1 MLRTIL
7 SLVLASTWLSA
18 TAHANGVASFDTLT
32 EGNLGTLF
40 TNGGITFSNPSNG
53 LIGTVNFM
61 CEEATSMPSI
71 LGPYT
76 PPNILGMG
84 GYVPGPGHGYPRFK
98 SLEATTGQVEAVAH
112 VTAHLLNVNPGNQIV
127 LELWLGGA
135 VVASTSYTVLNSP
148 QYQWVQLASYDIP
161 FDHVVVRAQGPTDG
175 GVVYACFDDVA
186 LFYTPP
192 IPGGTP
198 FCGGD
203 GTDPT
208 VTTPCPCGNSG
219 APRHGCA
226 NSVNAN
232 GAELLTTGSLATD
245 SVVLSAS
252 GMPAAA
258 SCIFLQGD
266 AMTDVVF
273 GDGVRCA
280 GGALLRL
287 RTKTSVGGA
296 AQFPDATDGAR
307 LSERGGVAVG
317 SGVVRFYQTYYRNSA
332 VAFCPPATFNV
343 TNGAFVIW

>member
-1 MLRTIL
+1 MLHRSL
-7 SLVLASTWLSA
+7 ALVLASVVLSA
-18 TAHANGVASFDTLT
+18 VSRANGVASFNTLT

-40 TNGGITFSNPSNG
+40 TDGGITFSNPSNG

-61 CEEATSMPSI
+61 CEDASGTFAGFPGFSA
-71 LGPYT
+71 
-76 PPNILGMG
+76 PNVLGMG
-84 GYVPGPGHGYPRFK
+84 GHVPGPGAGYPRFK
-98 SLEATTGQVEAVAH
+98 SFEATTGQIEAVAS
-112 VTAHLLNVNPGNQIV
+112 VTAFLVSNNPGNQLI

-135 VVASTSYTVLNSP
+135 VVASTSYTVASAPL
-148 QYQWVQLASYDIP
+148 YQQVQLASYDVP
-161 FDHVVVRAQGPTDG
+161 YDHIVVRAQGPTDG
-175 GVVYACFDDVA
+175 GVVFACFDEVA
-186 LFYTPP
+186 LYYTPP

-203 GTDPT
+203 GNDPT
-208 VTTPCPCGNSG
+208 VTTPCPCGNVG

-232 GAELLTTGSLATD
+232 GAQLLTTGSLAAD
-245 SVVLSAS
+245 AVVLSAS
-252 GMPAAA
+252 GMPATA

-266 AMTDVVF
+266 AMTDIVF

-287 RTKTSVGGA
+287 RTKTSVAGA
-296 AQFPDATDGAR
+296 AQFPDATDSAR

-332 VAFCPPATFNV
+332 AAFCPPATFNV
-343 TNGAFVIW
+343 TNGAYVIW